1 MISDSPRVELFW
13 PQIGKGGFEGRMILK
28 RAARV
33 SVEKREGE
41 GRSVT
46 GQLNRGEL
54 RSTGL
59 PVSS

>member
-1 MISDSPRVELFW
+1 
-13 PQIGKGGFEGRMILK
+13 MILK

-33 SVEKREGE
+33 SVEKREAGG
-41 GRSVT
+41 GRGVT

>member
-33 SVEKREGE
+33 SVEKREGKGE
-41 GRSVT
+41 GCDWTTEQR
-46 GQLNRGEL
+46 
-54 RSTGL
+54 
-59 PVSS
+59 

>member
-13 PQIGKGGFEGRMILK
+13 PQIGKAGFGGRMILK

-33 SVEKREGE
+33 SVEKREGR
-41 GRSVT
+41 GVT